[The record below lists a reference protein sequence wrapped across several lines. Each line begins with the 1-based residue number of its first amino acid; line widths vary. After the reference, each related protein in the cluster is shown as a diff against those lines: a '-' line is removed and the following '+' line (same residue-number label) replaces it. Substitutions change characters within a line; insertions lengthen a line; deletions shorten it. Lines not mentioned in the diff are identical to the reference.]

1 MRVTLTQA
9 AGAGLRENSQ
19 IKEKKIMGMK
29 QNKKSLSFL
38 FCMMLIVA
46 MALCI
51 SGCNDKKAQVTQETQ
66 VASGREE
73 MTQEAGIPEQT
84 EETGNQA
91 VSEAVTVIGEGETK
105 FFFTVMDREG
115 TETSFEIHTDKDIVG
130 EALLELG
137 LISGEESEFGLFV
150 KSVNDIVADFEID
163 GTYWAFYV
171 NGEYAMSGV
180 DTTTIEEDTSY
191 MLKVEK

>member
-1 MRVTLTQA
+1 MR
-9 AGAGLRENSQ
+9 
-19 IKEKKIMGMK
+19 MK

-46 MALCI
+46 MALCT
-51 SGCNDKKAQVTQETQ
+51 SGCNGRKTQETQ
-66 VASGREE
+66 VASGKEE
-73 MTQEAGIPEQT
+73 MTQEVGTPEQT
-84 EETGNQA
+84 EETGNQE

-105 FFFTVMDREG
+105 FFFTVMDQEG

-150 KSVNDIVADFEID
+150 KSVNGIVADFEID

-171 NGEYAMSGV
+171 NGEYAMAGV
-180 DTTTIEEDTSY
+180 DTTTIEEDASY